1 VHLRQIEIDS
11 PTQGTLDARSVV
23 LGLLSQPGE
32 MDASPAQHSTPVVIW
47 QGSIRSQTTA
57 ARSYFV
63 VIYDDETGRCSCPD
77 FHFRGTLKEDRRYA
91 CKHIRTARS
100 QLSR

>member
-1 VHLRQIEIDS
+1 VRPRQIEIDS
-11 PTQGTLDARSVV
+11 PTHETLDARSVV
-23 LGLLSQPGE
+23 LGLLSQPDE
-32 MDASPAQHSTPVVIW
+32 DARPAQHSTPVVIW
-47 QGSIRSQTTA
+47 KGSIRSQSAA

-63 VIYDDETGRCSCPD
+63 AIYADGTGRCSCPD
-77 FHFRGTLKEDRRYA
+77 FHFRGTLKEDRCYA